1 MNNVTIYDVAGKA
14 KCSLAT
20 VSRVLNNP
28 QDVKKETRERVLKVI
43 EDLGYKPNAIA
54 RGLAARK
61 SMTIGV
67 ISSENINQS
76 TAQFLAGI
84 MKVAKEYKY
93 SIRIFSINR
102 NNLIDELNLVLSNYV
117 DGIIFLNDELDN
129 SQMMQAVEYLKEKFT
144 PFVLTNVDFEGDGV
158 SSVNIDYIKATY
170 EITNSMIKDGKKK
183 IALLSS
189 NSINSNNFKK
199 ETGYLNAINESNL
212 TPIIYRDIKCDI
224 FNEIINTDIDGI
236 ISFKDSSAIQLMNGA
251 IITGKKIPD
260 DISIVGLQNTKYAL
274 LSRPTLTCLNTPV
287 FELGTEAMTLLT
299 KLINKEVENH
309 KVVLPYEIIKRNSY

>member
-67 ISSENINQS
+67 IASENINQS

-102 NNLIDELNLVLSNYV
+102 PLRE
-117 DGIIFLNDELDN
+117 
-129 SQMMQAVEYLKEKFT
+129 
-144 PFVLTNVDFEGDGV
+144 
-158 SSVNIDYIKATY
+158 
-170 EITNSMIKDGKKK
+170 
-183 IALLSS
+183 
-189 NSINSNNFKK
+189 
-199 ETGYLNAINESNL
+199 
-212 TPIIYRDIKCDI
+212 
-224 FNEIINTDIDGI
+224 
-236 ISFKDSSAIQLMNGA
+236 
-251 IITGKKIPD
+251 
-260 DISIVGLQNTKYAL
+260 
-274 LSRPTLTCLNTPV
+274 
-287 FELGTEAMTLLT
+287 
-299 KLINKEVENH
+299 
-309 KVVLPYEIIKRNSY
+309 